1 MSPALFQTPHLDGPD
16 RAVLAEIHDMRVELR
31 HILGSPRRWQGM
43 LRRNLLGRAIQGSNS
58 IEGYYVS
65 VEDAVAAV
73 DEEEPLSTDQRTW
86 AEILG
91 YRRALSYVLQA
102 ASDPDFRF
110 DSGVIRSLHFMLLS
124 HDLSKDPGRYRQGPV
139 YVGNEATGRLAY
151 VAPEHHRVPD
161 LVNAL
166 MAELENTQSHDPLV
180 RGAMAHL
187 NLVMI
192 HPFRD
197 GNGRMARA
205 LQTLV
210 LARDSI
216 VEAPFASIE
225 EWLGRNT
232 PDYYDV
238 LAATGAGSWHPERD
252 ARLWVRFNLRAH
264 HMQAQTVRRRVEQ
277 SGRLWSLLETEA
289 SDRGLPAR
297 TTHAL
302 FDAALGLRVRRP
314 GYQELAEIELRT
326 AVRDLNHLVD
336 SGLLLAEGATRG
348 RHYRATDELNRL
360 AHEVRSD
367 SPPMRDPFPGLLSE
381 VAAVKARVQPTL
393 DDTQFE
399 RGGEQLSLL
408 TTTTVPAEHAEEG
421 TA

>member
-1 MSPALFQTPHLDGPD
+1 MPRLFRPPHLDSSD
-16 RAVLAEIHDMRVELR
+16 RQVLQEIHDMRAELR
-31 HILGSPRRWQGM
+31 HVLGTPRRWQGM

-58 IEGYYVS
+58 IEGYHVS

-73 DEEEPLSTDQRTW
+73 DEEEPLSADQRTW

-102 ASDPDFRF
+102 AHDPDFRF
-110 DSGVIRSLHFMLLS
+110 EPGVLRSMHFMMLS
-124 HDLSKDPGRYRQGPV
+124 HDLSKAPGRYRRSTV
-139 YVGNEATGRLAY
+139 YVVHEATGRVTY
-151 VAPEHHRVPD
+151 TAPDHEHVSD
-161 LVNAL
+161 LVAAL
-166 MAELENTQSHDPLV
+166 MVDIENTEGQDPLV
-180 RGAMAHL
+180 KAAMAHL

-252 ARLWVRFNLRAH
+252 SHLWVRFNLRAH
-264 HMQAQTVRRRVEQ
+264 HMQAQTVRRRAEQ
-277 SGRLWSLLETEA
+277 AGRLWEVLEQEA
-289 SDRGLPAR
+289 VRRRLPPR

-302 FDAALGLRVRRP
+302 YDAATGLRVRRP
-314 GYQELAEIELRT
+314 VYQDLADVELRT
-326 AVRDLNHLVD
+326 AVRDLTLLVD
-336 SGLLLAEGATRG
+336 AGLLQAKGATRG
-348 RHYRATDELNRL
+348 RHYRATDELRRI
-360 AHEVRSD
+360 AAAAAAD
-367 SPPMRDPFPGLLSE
+367 APPMVDPFPDLLIQ
-381 VAAVKARVQPTL
+381 VAIEKARVSPEL
-393 DDTQFE
+393 ERVATQGRDRMRTTE
-399 RGGEQLSLL
+399 DATVPPDGGEEA
-408 TTTTVPAEHAEEG
+408 TT
-421 TA
+421 

>member
-1 MSPALFQTPHLDGPD
+1 MTPPMFRTPPLPPVD
-16 RAVLAEIHDMRVELR
+16 RQVLAEIHAMRNELG
-31 HILGSPRRWQGM
+31 HVLGTPRRWQGM
-43 LRRNLLGRAIQGSNS
+43 LRRGLLGRAIQGSNS

-73 DEEEPLSTDQRTW
+73 DDEQPLSADQRTW
-86 AEILG
+86 AEIVG

-102 ASDPDFRF
+102 ASDPDFRH
-110 DSGVIRSLHFMLLS
+110 DPGVIRSMHFMMLS
-124 HDLSKDPGRYRQGPV
+124 HDLSKAPGRYRLGTV
-139 YVGNEATGRLAY
+139 YVVNEATGRVSY
-151 VAPEHHRVPD
+151 EAPGVERVPG
-161 LVNAL
+161 LMSAL
-166 MAELENTQSHDPLV
+166 AAELDAEATTDPIV
-180 RGAMAHL
+180 RAAMAHL

-252 ARLWVRFNLRAH
+252 ATLWVRFNLRAH

-277 SGRLWSLLETEA
+277 SGRLWQLLEDEI
-289 SDRGLPAR
+289 SRRHLPAR
-297 TTHAL
+297 TAHAL
-302 FDAALGLRVRRP
+302 FDAASGLRVRRP
-314 GYQELAEIELRT
+314 GYQELADVELRT
-326 AVRDLNHLVD
+326 AVRDLNQLVD
-336 SGLLLAEGATRG
+336 DGLLAAEGATRG
-348 RHYRATDELNRL
+348 RHYRSTPKLDELAKAAR
-360 AHEVRSD
+360 AGAAV
-367 SPPMRDPFPGLLSE
+367 MADPFPALMAQI
-381 VAAVKARVQPTL
+381 AAHKASVSPSSAGPQPEGSG
-393 DDTQFE
+393 Q
-399 RGGEQLSLL
+399 L
-408 TTTTVPAEHAEEG
+408 TTVSELLPFDTADEG
-421 TA
+421 GA